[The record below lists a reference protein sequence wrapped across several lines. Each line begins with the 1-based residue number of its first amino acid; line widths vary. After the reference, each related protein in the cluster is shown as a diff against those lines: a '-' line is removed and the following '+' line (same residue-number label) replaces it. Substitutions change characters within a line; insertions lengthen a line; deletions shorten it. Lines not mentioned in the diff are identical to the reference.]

1 MKKIRV
7 PDNLTTQAYRRIRE
21 FILEGGMDNR
31 ERLTEEFLAS
41 QLGIS
46 KSPIRE
52 ALTRL
57 ETEGLLRIEPRRGAY
72 LRKYTAKE
80 AQDLYGFREAL
91 EVHAIRTA
99 RFTPRVLEGLR
110 MHLQLMR
117 NHYKANAKFPWIEE
131 DAAFHNAIAE
141 ASGNK
146 LLLSAL
152 ENLQHQLWLFRRTA
166 YDLSGSN
173 ALVSHEQIVKSLEN
187 GDRARAEE
195 LMREHISTSCRQ
207 LVELTITRRADANSD
222 AKDVV

>member
-7 PDNLTTQAYRRIRE
+7 PENLTTQAYRRIRE

-31 ERLTEEFLAS
+31 DRLTEEFLAS

-80 AQDLYGFREAL
+80 AEDLYGLREAL

-99 RFTPRVLEGLR
+99 RITPRVVEELR
-110 MHLQLMR
+110 GHFQHMR
-117 NHYKANAKFPWIEE
+117 DHYQSNAKIPWIEE
-131 DAAFHNAIAE
+131 DAAFHNAIAH
-141 ASGNK
+141 AAGNK

-166 YDLSGSN
+166 YDLSSSN
-173 ALVSHEQIVKSLEN
+173 ALVAHEQIVNSLES
-187 GDRARAEE
+187 GDRSRAEA

-207 LVELTITRRADANSD
+207 LIEVMTARHSD
-222 AKDVV
+222 AEDVT

>member
-7 PDNLTTQAYRRIRE
+7 PENLTTQAYRRIRE

-31 ERLTEEFLAS
+31 ERLTEEFLAT

-80 AQDLYGFREAL
+80 AEDLYGLREAL

-99 RFTPRVLEGLR
+99 RLTPRVVDGLR
-110 MHLQLMR
+110 AHLHHMR
-117 NHYKANAKFPWIEE
+117 EHYRTNDKIPWIEE

-141 ASGNK
+141 ATGNK
-146 LLLSAL
+146 LLLNAL
-152 ENLQHQLWLFRRTA
+152 ENLQHQLWLFRRTT
-166 YDLSGSN
+166 YDLTSSN
-173 ALVSHEQIVKSLEN
+173 ALVAHEEIVKSLERN
-187 GDRARAEE
+187 DRMRAED

-207 LVELTITRRADANSD
+207 LVEVMTARQSD
-222 AKDVV
+222 AKDVA

>member
-7 PDNLTTQAYRRIRE
+7 PENLTTQAYRRIRE

-31 ERLTEEFLAS
+31 ERLTEEFLAT

-57 ETEGLLRIEPRRGAY
+57 ETEGLLRIESRRGAY

-80 AQDLYGFREAL
+80 AEDLYGLREAL

-99 RFTPRVLEGLR
+99 KFTPRVVDGLR
-110 MHLQLMR
+110 AHLQRMR
-117 NHYKANAKFPWIEE
+117 EHYKANNKILWIEE

-141 ASGNK
+141 AAGNK

-152 ENLQHQLWLFRRTA
+152 ENLQHQLWLFRRTT
-166 YDLSGSN
+166 YDLSSSN
-173 ALVSHEQIVKSLEN
+173 ALVSHEEIVKSLERS
-187 GDRARAEE
+187 DRTRAED

-207 LVELTITRRADANSD
+207 LVEVMAAARSD
-222 AKDVV
+222 AKDVA